1 MMRRLRRLRVV
12 DVAAWL
18 ETLLQDVLLTFRN
31 LRREPAF
38 AAIVIATL
46 AIGIGANTAIFTL
59 VNAILLTPLKVA
71 DGDRVVRF
79 VGGPAGGVLNAS
91 TSLPIARLWLQQAGA
106 FEEVSAHRLDLLNL
120 TGATNPE
127 QIPVARVTHA
137 FFRVFRAPVL
147 IGRTFSEE
155 EDRPGA
161 ERVVVI
167 SHAFWV
173 RRFASRPDIAGTSI
187 SLGSEPH
194 VVIGVLGPD
203 FDSEQFT
210 DPPAAWVPLRL
221 DPASRDVGGE
231 FCFVSARLRP
241 GATIASANAQLEAA
255 AAEYM
260 QSRPPGAMKA
270 VFAVQPARDAMVGG
284 IRESLLLLVV
294 AVALVL
300 LIACA
305 NAANL
310 LLMRGTGRAREIAV
324 RAAMGA
330 PRTRIVRQLITE
342 SLVISGL
349 GAVCGFVVGLVAIRV
364 LLAAYPAAN
373 PTILAN
379 ATSGIPRIGEQG
391 AAIGIDWRVM
401 AFAVAA
407 SVVAGIAAGV
417 FPASHLSRVDLQ
429 HSLRRTGGGGEGGIK
444 QRRVRAALVV
454 VEIALAL
461 ALVVGAGLLIRTS
474 FKLRAVD
481 PGFDSR
487 NVLTMRM
494 SVSGTPFERRD
505 GIARLTRQALERVNA
520 LPGVTAASTTCCMPL
535 ETVWQ
540 LPFAIQGGSSGSG
553 SRAMAGWT
561 FVSPG
566 YFEVF
571 RIPILRGRDFN
582 ERDDATGPGVVIIN
596 QEMARRYWPTGDP
609 LDDQLIIGRGVRPDY
624 EADPIRRIIG
634 IVGDIRDTGLTRTP
648 RPAMYVP
655 VSQVP
660 DGVTLLNVRL
670 LPIVWIARTSGS
682 PHVLAKPI
690 EDALQT
696 ISNGLPVA
704 RIRSM
709 DDVVAESTARTR
721 FDMLLMIVF
730 AASALTLAAVGIF
743 GLVGYSV
750 EQRTREIGVR
760 LAVGAG
766 SRQIAAMI
774 LRQGMTLSAI
784 GIAIGLII
792 AFAFARLLAGLLFG
806 VSPRD
811 TLTFMV
817 VPVAL
822 GFVALCA
829 VAVPALRASRCTP
842 MDALR
847 HE

>member
-1 MMRRLRRLRVV
+1 MMRRFRRPHGV
-12 DVAAWL
+12 DRSAWL
-18 ETLLQDVLLTFRN
+18 ETVLQDVLLTFRDV
-31 LRREPAF
+31 RREPGF
-38 AAIVIATL
+38 AIVVIATL

-59 VNAILLTPLKVA
+59 VDTVLLTPLKIA
-71 DGDRVVRF
+71 DPGRIVRF
-79 VGGPAGGVLNAS
+79 VGGPAGGTLNPTA
-91 TSLPIARLWLQQAGA
+91 SLPVAQVWLRQTGD
-106 FEEVSAHRLDLLNL
+106 FEVVAAHRLDLLNL
-120 TGATNPE
+120 TGTPNPE

-137 FFRVFRAPVL
+137 FFRLFGASVL
-147 IGRTFSEE
+147 VGRTFSAD

-167 SHAFWV
+167 SHAFWT
-173 RRFASRPDIAGTSI
+173 RQFASRPDILGAAI

-194 VVIGVLGPD
+194 VVVGVLAPD

-210 DPPAAWVPLRL
+210 DPPAAWIPLRL
-221 DPASRDVGGE
+221 DPTSRDVGGE
-231 FCFVSARLRP
+231 FCFVSGRLRP
-241 GATIASANAQLEAA
+241 DATIATANAQLEAA

-260 QSRPPGAMKA
+260 EGRPAGATKA
-270 VFAVQPARDAMVGG
+270 VFAVQPVRDAMVGG
-284 IRESLLLLVV
+284 IRESLQLLAV
-294 AVALVL
+294 AVGLVL

-310 LLMRGTGRAREIAV
+310 LLMRGTGRARDIAV

-330 PRTRIVRQLITE
+330 PRSRIVRQLITE
-342 SLVISGL
+342 SLVLSAL
-349 GAVCGFVVGLVAIRV
+349 GAIGGFVAGFVAIRG

-379 ATSGIPRIGEQG
+379 ATSGIPRIGEHG

-401 AFAVAA
+401 TFSIAASLVAGVAA
-407 SVVAGIAAGV
+407 GIL
-417 FPASHLSRVDLQ
+417 PATQLSRVDLQ
-429 HSLRRTGGGGEGGIK
+429 QALRRTGGGNEGGHT
-444 QRRVRAALVV
+444 QRRLRATLVV
-454 VEIALAL
+454 VEVALAL

-505 GIARLTRQALERVNA
+505 GIARLTRQARERLNA
-520 LPGVTAASTTCCMPL
+520 LPGVMVASTTCCMPL

-540 LPFAIQGGSSGSG
+540 LPFSILGGASGSA

-566 YFEVF
+566 YFDVF
-571 RIPILRGRDFN
+571 RIPIVRGRDFN
-582 ERDDATGPGVVIIN
+582 EGDDATGPGVVIIN
-596 QEMARRYWPTGDP
+596 QEMARRYWPSGDP
-609 LDDQLIIGRGVRPDY
+609 LDDQLVIGRGVRPDY
-624 EADPIRRIIG
+624 EADPIRRIVG
-634 IVGDIRDTGLTRTP
+634 IVGDVRDTGLTRPP

-682 PHVLAKPI
+682 PNALAKPI
-690 EDALQT
+690 EHELQR

-709 DDVVAESTARTR
+709 DEVVAESTARTR

-730 AASALTLAAVGIF
+730 GASALTLASVGIF

-750 EQRTREIGVR
+750 QQRAREIGVR

-774 LRQGMTLSAI
+774 LRQGMALASI
-784 GIAIGLII
+784 GIAIGLAV
-792 AFAFARLLAGLLFG
+792 AFAFAQLLAGLLFG

-811 TLTFMV
+811 AVTFMV
-817 VPVAL
+817 VAITLV
-822 GFVALCA
+822 FVALFA